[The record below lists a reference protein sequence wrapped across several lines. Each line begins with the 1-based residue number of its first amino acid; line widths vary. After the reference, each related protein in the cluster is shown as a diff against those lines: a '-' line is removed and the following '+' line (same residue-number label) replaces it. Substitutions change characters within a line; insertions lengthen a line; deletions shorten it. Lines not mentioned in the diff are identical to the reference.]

1 MRAMK
6 ALKEKL
12 ICWADTYE
20 TKDFIA
26 NDPIQFPRKFC
37 VDVGDKR
44 IIHDIRNVEIS
55 AFITSWLAYGNRNHI
70 IDTAHLLH
78 LYMGMK
84 PYDYLMN
91 REWEMYVG
99 GKARL
104 YRFYT
109 YGDYAALLQRLY
121 DIYTKYNT
129 MEDAMLSVK
138 PVYVFPDYIIALK
151 SLFEGVKGVP
161 SRSLSACKRLAMYLR
176 WMVRRDSPVDMG
188 VWEHCD
194 PAKLIIPLDTHVHQQ
209 ALYLGLTKRKVA
221 DMYTAREITDFF
233 AGIYPND
240 PAKGDFA
247 LFGCGINKKTKK

>member
-1 MRAMK
+1 MK

-44 IIHDIRNVEIS
+44 IIHDVRNVEIS
-55 AFITSWLAYGNRNHI
+55 AFITSWLAYGNRKHI

-121 DIYTKYNT
+121 GIYTKYNT
-129 MEDAMLSVK
+129 LEEAMLTVK
-138 PVYVFPDYIIALK
+138 PVYADDYIIALK

-176 WMVRRDSPVDMG
+176 WSSRILLVDAPVRSG
-188 VWEHCD
+188 
-194 PAKLIIPLDTHVHQQ
+194 LSNLHVINR
-209 ALYLGLTKRKVA
+209 LRS
-221 DMYTAREITDFF
+221 
-233 AGIYPND
+233 
-240 PAKGDFA
+240 
-247 LFGCGINKKTKK
+247 INK